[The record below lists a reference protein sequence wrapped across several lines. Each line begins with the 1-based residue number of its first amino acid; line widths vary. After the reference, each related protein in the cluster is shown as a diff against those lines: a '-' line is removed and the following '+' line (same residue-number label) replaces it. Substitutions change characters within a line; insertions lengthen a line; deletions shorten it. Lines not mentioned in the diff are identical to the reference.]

1 VDATHPVDVAY
12 PDTLLVGGKIVTV
25 DPNATVA
32 EALAI
37 LNGRISAIGSSAEIR
52 RLAGPLTSI
61 VELFM
66 QSATAARSGSGP
78 IGPRFRH

>member
-1 VDATHPVDVAY
+1 MDATHPVDVAH

-52 RLAGPLTSI
+52 RLARGAPLHTH
-61 VELFM
+61 VELG
-66 QSATAARSGSGP
+66 R
-78 IGPRFRH
+78 RHLQG